1 MPAAQMV
8 MGLRSEKCAKNAHF
22 CLCNLL
28 IINEKK
34 VKRLKTDNT
43 DNFIYFWGVGGP
55 EAARCRAV
63 TPSLRTMSNI
73 GSDLVGVLGPL
84 LVLLL
89 IVISLTRRKKKPR
102 QRDDEVERPHHWW
115 PVVTYLGGKYSEI
128 TIDGHRAVYC
138 FQYFPVGKFEDSI
151 SEKDLNNREEILKF
165 KEGDYSLMAQLL
177 SDFINGNFRRDRIAS
192 WVLCAIPAST
202 IQKHR
207 LRYSALLKT
216 VSEETGIRNGIDFIR
231 PKYDRK
237 DSRQQKEANT
247 IRNLEFDRQQIHGNW
262 IILIDD
268 VTTRGTSF
276 VQCVNKLYACGAK
289 YVCGFF
295 MGKTVDL

>member
-1 MPAAQMV
+1 MLATQMV
-8 MGLRSEKCAKNAHF
+8 MDLRSEKCAKNAHF

-28 IINEKK
+28 TINEKK

-43 DNFIYFWGVGGP
+43 DNFIYFWGFGGP

-151 SEKDLNNREEILKF
+151 SENDLNNREEILKF

-207 LRYSALLKT
+207 LRYS
-216 VSEETGIRNGIDFIR
+216 EFQ
-231 PKYDRK
+231 RK
-237 DSRQQKEANT
+237 RA
-247 IRNLEFDRQQIHGNW
+247 
-262 IILIDD
+262 
-268 VTTRGTSF
+268 
-276 VQCVNKLYACGAK
+276 
-289 YVCGFF
+289 
-295 MGKTVDL
+295 